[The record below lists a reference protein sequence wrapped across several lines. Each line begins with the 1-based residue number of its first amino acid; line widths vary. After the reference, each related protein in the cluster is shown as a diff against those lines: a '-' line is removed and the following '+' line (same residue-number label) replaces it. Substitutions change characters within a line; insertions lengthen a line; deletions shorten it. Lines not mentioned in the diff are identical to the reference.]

1 MIFDKS
7 KKELYDMLP
16 EFQKMEINLEETET
30 KESYELPI
38 VVFAVG
44 GNGRGLLIEIINID
58 KIGHG
63 ISDMVDEEFLEN
75 DTEWS
80 LKPGIYKAELDWL
93 TIKDPYHGDYDCE
106 LVVNNLKTIFD
117 YEEYKKSKNE

>member
-16 EFQKMEINLEETET
+16 GFQKMEIDLEETET
-30 KESYELPI
+30 NESYELPI

-44 GNGRGLLIEIINID
+44 GDGRGLLIEILNID

-63 ISDMVDEEFLEN
+63 VSDMVDEEFYEN
-75 DTEWS
+75 DTEWN
-80 LKPGIYKAELDWL
+80 LKPGIYQAEFNWV
-93 TIKDPYHGDYDCE
+93 TIKDEYNGDYDCE
-106 LVVNNLKTIFD
+106 LVVNNLQTIFD
-117 YEEYKKSKNE
+117 YEKYKEG